1 MSRPVHWL
9 PTEDA
14 ARTACGWAVTPRM
27 SAVHHRHDWVTCE
40 RCHPAARTAALQAER
55 DRRKRMEED
64 EAAGARYNE
73 RLTEICRLDRRV
85 LDRAAPGKRQ
95 RVAVAGYVAEVGLE
109 RCRELLDATEPEWW
123 PASFARRLLRLEV
136 ERESAA
142 QGAAPPAEGEA

>member
-27 SAVHHRHDWVTCE
+27 SAVHHHHDWVTCE
-40 RCHPAARTAALQAER
+40 RCHPAARTAALQVER

-64 EAAGARYNE
+64 EAAAARYNE
-73 RLTEICRLDRRV
+73 RLAEICRLDRRV
-85 LDRAAPGKRQ
+85 LERAAPGKQQ

-109 RCRELLDATEPEWW
+109 RCREMLDATEPAWW
-123 PASFARRLLRLEV
+123 PASFAQRLLRTEV
-136 ERESAA
+136 ERQGAA
-142 QGAAPPAEGEA
+142 AAPPAEGEA